1 MVDEESAPERRRT
14 SRAADDILSTCALNR
29 ALLARQMLLQRE
41 PLSVVDAVERLVGMQ
56 AQAPW
61 PPYYGLWSRLSTFN
75 AADLGNALVNREV
88 VRIVLQRGTIHL
100 VSAAD
105 VYRLRPVLQGM
116 LERQFA
122 SSLWVRNLS
131 GVDLPAL
138 IATGCALLA
147 EQPLTFADLGAAL
160 HAHFPAHDPDSLAQ
174 AVRTYAPLVQVPPRA
189 VWGQGGLARHTT
201 VDTWL
206 GADISHDPA
215 DAVPDAVILR
225 YLAAFGPASVRD
237 MQAWSK
243 LTRLKVA
250 VERLRPQLVTFRDD
264 LGVELF
270 DLPDAPRP
278 DPDTPAPVRFLPDF
292 DNVLLAYADRRRMM
306 TDAQRAVIFS
316 KNGLISATVT
326 VDGFTAALWRLVRER
341 RTLTLVIEPF
351 TPAPFSAAVV
361 DEMQAEGAR
370 LLAFA
375 AEEGDAVDLRIGPVP
390 RRM

>member
-1 MVDEESAPERRRT
+1 MTADDGSATGRRRT
-14 SRAADDILSTCALNR
+14 PPGGDILSTRALNR
-29 ALLARQMLLQRE
+29 ALLARQLLLKRE
-41 PLSVVDAVERLVGMQ
+41 SLSVVAATERLVGMQ

-61 PPYYGLWSRLSTFN
+61 PPYYGLWSRLVDFLPAQLS
-75 AADLGNALVNREV
+75 DALVNRDV

-105 VYRLRPVLQGM
+105 VYRLRPVLQDM

-122 SSLWVRNLS
+122 SSVWVRNLT

-138 IATGCALLA
+138 VATGCAMLA
-147 EQPLTFADLGAAL
+147 EQPLTFAELGAAL
-160 HAHFPAHDPDSLAQ
+160 HPHFPAHDPDSLAQ
-174 AVRTYAPLVQVPPRA
+174 AIRTYAPLVQVPPRA

-201 VDTWL
+201 VATWL
-206 GADISHDPA
+206 GADVSRDPA
-215 DAVPDAVILR
+215 DALPDAMLLR

-243 LTRLKVA
+243 RTRLKDA
-250 VERLRPQLVTFRDD
+250 VERLRPQLRIFRDD

-278 DPDTPAPVRFLPDF
+278 HADTPAPVRFLPDF
-292 DNVLLAYADRRRMM
+292 DNVLLSYADRRRMM
-306 TDAQRAVIFS
+306 TDAQRAAIFS

-326 VDGFTAALWRLVRER
+326 VDGFTAGLWRLVRER

-351 TPAPFSAAVV
+351 TPFSATVA
-361 DEMQAEGAR
+361 DEVQTEGTR

-375 AEEGDAVDLRIGPVP
+375 AEDGDAVDLRIGTVP
-390 RRM
+390 QRL